1 MKYKTNT
8 NAINFF
14 DKVSQN
20 MNSLIRLQKYS
31 FAHLSRIFFVKSD
44 SQIESASDAF
54 ISQDL
59 SQGSKGKYINAI
71 KIMSS
76 V

>member
-8 NAINFF
+8 NAIKFF

-31 FAHLSRIFFVKSD
+31 FTHLSRIFFVTSD
-44 SQIESASDAF
+44 SQIESASNTF
-54 ISQDL
+54 MNQDL
-59 SQGSKGKYINAI
+59 NQGSKGKYINAI
-71 KIMSS
+71 KILSNA
-76 V
+76 